1 MALADLRDLTDAA
14 LIEYLRDL
22 RLRIAL
28 LGPQI
33 ETAKD
38 RRGRTIKVLRGT
50 VLTAG
55 GFLAATIDPLG
66 LLLVLLGGWDW
77 VENISDD
84 ATTMNRDL
92 TLRRQMNAL
101 GAELEAVRSEM
112 VRRGLI
118 S

>member
-1 MALADLRDLTDAA
+1 
-14 LIEYLRDL
+14 
-22 RLRIAL
+22 
-28 LGPQI
+28 
-33 ETAKD
+33 
-38 RRGRTIKVLRGT
+38 
-50 VLTAG
+50 LTAG

-77 VENISDD
+77 VENISVD

-92 TLRRQMNAL
+92 TLRRRMNEL
-101 GAELEAVRSEM
+101 GVELDAVRAEM